1 MNILEL
7 SFEELVGQMQHRF
20 GKGAFHAAAVYR
32 QVFTC
37 GSKDFRRL
45 SAFSQSPA
53 LAWSL
58 EEVLELDPAPISDI
72 QREGDVLKF
81 VSRLNDGENI
91 ESVLIP
97 MANHMALCISSQVG
111 CRMGCRFCQTGQM
124 GLRRNL
130 TAAEIVGQVFRAR
143 FTLKTPIRNLVLM
156 GMGEP
161 LDNFDAVARAL
172 AVITDQRGLNIAPK
186 HITIS
191 TVGWLAGL
199 EKLAGLKLPQLKLAV
214 SLSAADDTLRSRLMP
229 VNQKYPLADL
239 KKALLA
245 YPLQKDGTFFIEYV
259 LIKGIN
265 DSRCHARQ
273 LAEYLSGLKVKVNL
287 IGYNPRCNSPYEA
300 PRAEDLLRFRDDL
313 IECGVFVRLRAS
325 KGRRIMAA
333 CGQLGAV
340 AGV

>member
-1 MNILEL
+1 MNILEF
-7 SFEELVGQMQHRF
+7 SFEQLVDQMQRRF

-37 GSKDFRRL
+37 GGTDFRRL
-45 SAFSQSPA
+45 PAFSQSPA
-53 LAWSL
+53 LARSL
-58 EEVLELDPAPISDI
+58 EEEVVLAPAPVSHI
-72 QREGDVLKF
+72 QEEGDVSKF
-81 VSRLNDGENI
+81 VSRLNDGEII

-97 MANHMALCISSQVG
+97 MANHTALCISSQVG
-111 CRMGCRFCQTGQM
+111 CRMGCRFCETGQM

-130 TAAEIVGQVFRAR
+130 TAAEIVGQVFRAK
-143 FTLKTPIRNLVLM
+143 FTLKAPVRNLVLM

-161 LDNFDAVARAL
+161 LDNFDAVAQAL

-191 TVGWLAGL
+191 TVGRLDGL
-199 EKLAGLKLPQLKLAV
+199 KKLAGLNLPQLRLAV
-214 SLSAADDTLRSRLMP
+214 SLNAADDALRSRLMP

-245 YPLQKDGTFFIEYV
+245 YPLQKNGAIFIEYV

-265 DSRCHARQ
+265 DSRRQARQ
-273 LAEYLSGLKVKVNL
+273 LAQYLSGLKVKVNL
-287 IGYNPRCNSPYEA
+287 IGYNPRRNSPYEA
-300 PRAEDLLRFRDDL
+300 PVAEEMLRFRDYL
-313 IECGVFVRLRAS
+313 IQHGVFVRLRAS

-340 AGV
+340 EEI